1 MTPAGMRNP
10 FPVRSQTHKRPNL
23 LWVALLS
30 ALLIVSG
37 NSGETAAQN
46 ATATTERSTERS
58 LAAGQ
63 PSIFEGRIE
72 ASQRAAVSTRLDG
85 VVEAIHFKGGEV
97 VEQGD
102 LLISLDPT
110 DVQLALQAAEADL
123 QRAQARL
130 TLAEQDSKRITELT
144 KRGNATLQRQEQ
156 VAAEVALARA
166 ELASAKVSIK
176 RAETNLERASI
187 RAPIAGRITR
197 PRVTLGTHIEAK
209 EAPPLAEILQLQ
221 PVVVAYAVPYAERLS
236 ALELDE
242 LSQLEEMLPLVS
254 LRLQIA
260 NDIVLPETAK
270 PEQVAAELNEA
281 GAVTIRATFDNPK
294 GLLRPGLRVQVLS
307 DLDEDVTGNM
317 TTE

>member
-1 MTPAGMRNP
+1 MTPAGMRNL
-10 FPVRSQTHKRPNL
+10 FPIRSQIHGSPGL
-23 LWVALLS
+23 LWFVLL
-30 ALLIVSG
+30 ATLMIVSG
-37 NSGETAAQN
+37 NTSE
-46 ATATTERSTERS
+46 ATAQTAPAPTGRLIERYPATQQ
-58 LAAGQ
+58 LLH
-63 PSIFEGRIE
+63 FEGRIE

-85 VVEAIHFKGGEV
+85 VVETIHFKGGEV

-110 DVQLALQAAEADL
+110 DAQLALQAAEADL
-123 QRAQARL
+123 QRAKARL
-130 TLAEQDSKRITELT
+130 TLAEQDSSRVAQLV

-166 ELASAKVSIK
+166 ELATAKVSIK

-197 PRVTLGTHIEAK
+197 PRVTLGAFIEAE

-221 PVVVAYAVPYAERLS
+221 PVVVAYDVPYADRLS
-236 ALELDE
+236 ALQQGEL
-242 LSQLEEMLPLVS
+242 LGTEEMLPLVT

-260 NDIVLPETAK
+260 NDFVLPETAK
-270 PEQVAAELNEA
+270 PNQVAAKLNED
-281 GAVTIRATFDNPK
+281 GTVTIRAPFDNPK

-307 DLDEDVTGNM
+307 ELDEEA
-317 TTE
+317 TEILKPE